1 VLVRV
6 GQKVQEVPRSLTGA
20 ALEFVHAF
28 NEGDLDAFNEVLD
41 PAVEIHSIRGL
52 REGRDAARAWATRA
66 PGGVQQTIEV
76 KESEEYGDRVL
87 LTVDRHWHWE
97 EDGSHAAT
105 DRLWWL
111 FGLRDGLVASW
122 RPFED
127 PGEAKAAFG
136 AEGPYSPETP

>member
-1 VLVRV
+1 M
-6 GQKVQEVPRSLTGA
+6 PRSLTGT
-20 ALEFVHAF
+20 ALEFVRAF

-41 PAVEIHSIRGL
+41 PNVEIHSSRGL

-76 KESEEYGDRVL
+76 KDSVENGTEVL
-87 LTVDRHWHWE
+87 LTVERHWHWD

-105 DRLWWL
+105 DQLSWL
-111 FGLRDGLVASW
+111 LGLRNGLVCSW

-127 PGEAKAAFG
+127 AEEAERVYRRDASGEDLQ
-136 AEGPYSPETP
+136 P